1 MHTYVIL
8 LISSLIGVSI
18 HNYTPPPDWNDS
30 TGRPTWNPLR
40 RLLNRVGGDDPDWNS
55 SPPDFSDSAT
65 GRPTWGPNRVGG
77 HDPDWNSSPPDFS
90 DSATGRPT
98 WGPNRILNM
107 GQPIVNP
114 LFPLPQFGDYQI
126 QLQPTP
132 RPMGSPFDGRI
143 FNFGQQRFGPT
154 LFV

>member
-40 RLLNRVGGDDPDWNS
+40 RLLNRVGGD
-55 SPPDFSDSAT
+55 
-65 GRPTWGPNRVGG
+65 
-77 HDPDWNSSPPDFS
+77 DPDWNSSPPDFS